1 MEYNFESLPRYQ
13 RMQQKMASYS
23 PDQMAIVDS
32 LIADKKFASE
42 QMRTELAGMR
52 LARQRATGEQAV
64 KRGKHSLKMGEH
76 ALRMGDYRFGRL
88 KMRED
93 VQDWEKKQ
101 NRIGE
106 YLGWANVIGATGLGL
121 AKSSV
126 LSKLAKREAGLRRK
140 HYGS

>member
-32 LIADKKFASE
+32 LIADKQFAGE

-52 LARQRATGEQAV
+52 LARQKKTGAQAI
-64 KRGKHSLKMGEH
+64 KRGEH
-76 ALRMGDYRFGRL
+76 ALRMGDISADRL
-88 KMRED
+88 KMREGA
-93 VQDWEKKQ
+93 QEWTKKQ
-101 NRIGE
+101 DRLGE
-106 YLGWANVIGATGLGL
+106 YLSWGNVLASTGLGI

-126 LSKLAKREAGLRRK
+126 LSKLAKKTANLREKIDIWQL
-140 HYGS
+140 